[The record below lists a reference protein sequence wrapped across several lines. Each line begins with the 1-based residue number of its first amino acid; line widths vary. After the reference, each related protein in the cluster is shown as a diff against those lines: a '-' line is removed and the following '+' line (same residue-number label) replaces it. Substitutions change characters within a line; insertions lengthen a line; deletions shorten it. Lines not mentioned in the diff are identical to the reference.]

1 MSREK
6 GKIGAVILGGSF
18 HSLGAARNLAKH
30 SVPVCVLDSSP
41 CVSRFSRAVEH
52 FFECPSVDDEDEFV
66 AFLVQIATERNM
78 EGWVLFPSTDENV
91 RILAQNRSRLG
102 EHYAITIPPWE
113 TIQFLYDK
121 RLTHQMA
128 LAKGVPIPK
137 TYNPQSVDELDSLDL
152 DYPVVLKPA
161 ISKRFMAATKKKA
174 WRVKDKQELMN
185 LYIQTAGII
194 DSSEIL
200 VQELIPGRAENLY
213 SFVGYFREGLPV
225 AGMSARRPRQ
235 HPMDF
240 GRASTYVE
248 SVDLPE
254 LEMLSKRFLE
264 GTDFFG
270 LAEVEFM
277 YDQKD
282 AQFKLLEVN
291 PRIWGWHTIAIHAG
305 LDLPYLAYAD
315 TLGQQ
320 VDVGPLRDGVSWVR
334 LVTDFPTA
342 VQEIMGR
349 RLSVG
354 QYLTSI
360 SNGTTFAVLSF
371 SDPLPFVADLLL
383 GPYNYFKG
391 RGF

>member
-1 MSREK
+1 
-6 GKIGAVILGGSF
+6 
-18 HSLGAARNLAKH
+18 
-30 SVPVCVLDSSP
+30 
-41 CVSRFSRAVEH
+41 
-52 FFECPSVDDEDEFV
+52 
-66 AFLVQIATERNM
+66 
-78 EGWVLFPSTDENV
+78 
-91 RILAQNRSRLG
+91 
-102 EHYAITIPPWE
+102 
-113 TIQFLYDK
+113 
-121 RLTHQMA
+121 
-128 LAKGVPIPK
+128 
-137 TYNPQSVDELDSLDL
+137 
-152 DYPVVLKPA
+152 
-161 ISKRFMAATKKKA
+161 
-174 WRVKDKQELMN
+174 
-185 LYIQTAGII
+185 
-194 DSSEIL
+194 
-200 VQELIPGRAENLY
+200 
-213 SFVGYFREGLPV
+213 
-225 AGMSARRPRQ
+225 
-235 HPMDF
+235 MDF

-305 LDLPYLAYAD
+305 LDLPYFAYAD
-315 TLGQQ
+315 TLGEQF
-320 VDVGPLRDGVSWVR
+320 DVGPLRDGVSWVR

-342 VQEIMGR
+342 VQEIVGG

-371 SDPLPFVADLLL
+371 RDPLPFVADLLL